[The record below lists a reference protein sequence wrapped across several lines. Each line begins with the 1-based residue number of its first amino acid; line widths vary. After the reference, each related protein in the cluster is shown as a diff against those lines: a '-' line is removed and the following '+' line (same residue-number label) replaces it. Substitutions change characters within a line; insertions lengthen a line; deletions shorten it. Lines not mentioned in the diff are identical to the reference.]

1 VQGIVL
7 VVAASEVLP
16 RPIAVAVVST
26 ALALLVWSFGHDVV
40 WLWRNARPRRSAA
53 TPMADPMADPMAAP
67 MPDPMAIPMP
77 DPAATPMARPQ
88 P

>member
-1 VQGIVL
+1 M
-7 VVAASEVLP
+7 AASEVLP
-16 RPIAVAVVST
+16 RPLAVAVVST

-53 TPMADPMADPMAAP
+53 APMTDPMT
-67 MPDPMAIPMP
+67 